1 MGLIKENLRRLL
13 TTLGV
18 LLLAIPLL
26 AFGCEQGKNGQQLP
40 VGTDSAEV
48 IDVKPTEFDGQRAF
62 EHVRRQVEF
71 GPRPAGSEALK
82 QTRQYIQRELE
93 SYGLKVQEDAFIAT
107 TPNPRFPKV
116 EMVNLIAEIPG
127 ESPEVVI
134 IGSHYDTKWFPDI
147 HFVGAN
153 DGGSSTGA
161 LIEVARQLAGSRPK
175 MTLWLTFFDGEEA
188 MNGVWQGTDNT
199 YGSRHMVDRLKR
211 EGRLQTVKA
220 MILLDMIGDKDLG
233 IVREANS
240 VDWMNDIVWRNA
252 RRLGYGKY
260 FLNDTLYIDDDHT
273 PFLRAGIP
281 AIDLIDFSF
290 GTAAAKC
297 GPGGSRHC
305 YWHTAEDTLDKV
317 SPESLKI
324 VGDTLLRSLPEI
336 VEQLK

>member
-1 MGLIKENLRRLL
+1 MRFTHENLRRSL
-13 TTLGV
+13 TTLAI
-18 LLLAIPLL
+18 LLLTIPLL
-26 AFGCEQGKNGQQLP
+26 AFSCEQKNEQMP
-40 VGTDSAEV
+40 VDTDE
-48 IDVKPTEFDGQRAF
+48 DTLELGDMKTTGFDGQRAF
-62 EHVRRQVEF
+62 EHVRKQVEF

-82 QTRQYIQRELE
+82 QTRQYIRKELE
-93 SYGLKVQEDAFIAT
+93 NYGLKVQEDAFIAT

-127 ESPEVVI
+127 ESPEVVV

-161 LIEVARQLAGSRPK
+161 LIEIARQLAGTRPK

-188 MNGVWQGTDNT
+188 MNGIWAGTDNT

-211 EGRLQTVKA
+211 EGRLSTVKA

-240 VDWMNDIVWRNA
+240 IGWMNDIVWRNA
-252 RRLGYGKY
+252 KRLGYGKH
-260 FLNDTLYIDDDHT
+260 FLKDTLYIEDDHI

-290 GTAAAKC
+290 GIGTSC
-297 GPGGSRHC
+297 GPGGSHHC

-336 VEQLK
+336 VEQIR